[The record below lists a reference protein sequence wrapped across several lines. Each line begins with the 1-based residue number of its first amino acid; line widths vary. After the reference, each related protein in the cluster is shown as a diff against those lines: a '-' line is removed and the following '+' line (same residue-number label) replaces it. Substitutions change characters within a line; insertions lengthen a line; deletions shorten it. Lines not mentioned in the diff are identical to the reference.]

1 MSNKRST
8 NTREVRPS
16 DLLRLRAAEKA
27 VLDEIRGQSGQSR
40 RPKTKKK
47 QRQQQGATPQRGV
60 GINLSKVTGF
70 SQPKIQG
77 SKGSVTITHTE
88 FITQLTAPINP
99 SGVFVTLTRLRIN
112 PGSSSTFIWLSRMA
126 PLYEFYRFK
135 SLRFHFVTKCPT
147 TQAGTLIMSP
157 DYDSADGSVAITE
170 QYLVSNEGTRESPL
184 WMQEVIVPL
193 NTSRLNALY
202 KRHVNMS
209 DTRFGTTVQDQKTV
223 DAAQFFVCTDVATS
237 SPLQIGKLLVSYE
250 VELFIPQAPTD
261 PVVSG
266 GFQLTSSTVNGTITS
281 SAAAPF
287 SAPLSVALNQQEQE
301 PVPILD
307 LTPAGVSYPTSIV
320 GRATRDWS
328 GVVTSMIGG
337 TGLSGWSQL
346 YSSSVMNNAVN
357 NQGDLLQPEEPS
369 FHTFTGT
376 TNTGTAAFVTLKAGQ
391 YLKMIPAITLTS
403 LSAIRMLA
411 GGTGI
416 GADTL

>member
-1 MSNKRST
+1 
-8 NTREVRPS
+8 
-16 DLLRLRAAEKA
+16 
-27 VLDEIRGQSGQSR
+27 
-40 RPKTKKK
+40 
-47 QRQQQGATPQRGV
+47 
-60 GINLSKVTGF
+60 
-70 SQPKIQG
+70 
-77 SKGSVTITHTE
+77 
-88 FITQLTAPINP
+88 
-99 SGVFVTLTRLRIN
+99 
-112 PGSSSTFIWLSRMA
+112 MA